1 MRYSLK
7 GTGMW
12 VPGVERGFS
21 VRRLIGE
28 KRHDGLNSGTGH
40 GSNICP

>member
-7 GTGMW
+7 GTGTW
-12 VPGVERGFS
+12 VHGGERGLS

-40 GSNICP
+40 AENICP